1 MSRILGVD
9 HLPARVSICD
19 SALDIVFL
27 EDKTGE
33 ITLSVYL
40 ISLTEILS

>member
-19 SALDIVFL
+19 SALDI
-27 EDKTGE
+27 KC
-33 ITLSVYL
+33 
-40 ISLTEILS
+40 ISDFINRNFKLMFKSWERCV